1 MFFYLFYLVYTQVRD
16 NASSRWVSIKKS
28 LYFKKQKKTTSVDD
42 TWPVLNNYM
51 KDNNRKNLR
60 MDFYLNIKNNENYKN

>member
-1 MFFYLFYLVYTQVRD
+1 M
-16 NASSRWVSIKKS
+16 SIYKRS

-51 KDNNRKNLR
+51 KDIDRKKL
-60 MDFYLNIKNNENYKN
+60 KNGLLLKHKK